1 MPFNINHIHLKS
13 HDPRAT
19 ADWWVKAFNFTI
31 ASDVV
36 RDAGDRFVTCV
47 SENGIRVPI
56 SEPMP
61 GQDFAP
67 GDAGLR
73 YGLEHFGIDSSDLE
87 ADIARLESLGATLLE
102 GPRDNGPTMR
112 IAFVEVPENVR
123 LELIQRL
130 E

>member
-13 HDPRAT
+13 NDPKAT

-36 RDAGDRFVTCV
+36 RDGGDRFVTCM

-56 SEPMP
+56 SEAAP
-61 GQDFAP
+61 GQTLAP
-67 GDAGLR
+67 GDAGVR
-73 YGLEHFGIDSSDLE
+73 YGLEHFGIDSEDLE

-102 GPRDNGPTMR
+102 GPREMSATVR

-123 LELIQRL
+123 VELIQRS